1 MIKILRWGLRLH
13 SIFHLVEFLSAIYES
28 AYITASIAFTASLIE
43 ILASIYL
50 PKEHIHFKPLISDVH
65 EKCNDKKMETDI

>member
-13 SIFHLVEFLSAIYES
+13 SIFHFAEFISAIYES
-28 AYITASIAFTASLIE
+28 AFITASIAFTAALIE

-50 PKEHIHFKPLISDVH
+50 PNEHVHFKGLISDVH
-65 EKCNDKKMETDI
+65 EKCDDKKIDE